1 MNREDMWIK
10 RRAAALMACVGLLS
24 GCAATRSTF
33 DVQSAPLP
41 AQQPATAFVKITEV
55 RDLRQFEAAPRNP
68 STPSLQ
74 DPNEIN
80 NPAITARAIARKRGG
95 YGNAMADILL
105 PEGRTVPQIVR
116 EGVTRAV
123 SQKGY
128 AVVDER
134 SPEYANALPLQVDIQ
149 QFWAWLSPG
158 FWQISLEFEGIL
170 FLRSEALIGDKAE
183 RVRGYAILKGM
194 AATDEEWKKV
204 LTSGMVDL
212 ETQIKAIVK
221 PPR

>member
-1 MNREDMWIK
+1 MNCETLWIT
-10 RRAAALMACVGLLS
+10 RRMAVLTCAGLLA

-33 DVQSAPLP
+33 DVQSAPLA
-41 AQQPATAFVKITEV
+41 AQAPATAFVKITEL

-74 DPNEIN
+74 DPNEIK
-80 NPAITARAIARKRGG
+80 NPAITSRAIARKRGG

-105 PEGRTVPQIVR
+105 PEGRTVQQLVR

-134 SPEYANALPLQVDIQ
+134 SPDYANALPLQVDIQ
-149 QFWAWLSPG
+149 QFWAWFTPG

-170 FLRSEALIGDKAE
+170 VLRSEVLIGDKAD

-194 AATDEEWKKV
+194 AATDDEWKEV
-204 LTSGMVDL
+204 LTMGMADL
-212 ETQIKAIVK
+212 ETQIKVLVK